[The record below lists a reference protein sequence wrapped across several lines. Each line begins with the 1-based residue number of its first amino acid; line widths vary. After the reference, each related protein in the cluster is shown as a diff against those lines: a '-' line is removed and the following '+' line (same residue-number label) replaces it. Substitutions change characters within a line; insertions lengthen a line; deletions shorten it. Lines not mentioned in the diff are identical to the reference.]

1 MADCPFYR
9 PAVKNERSLYTLLVP
24 RVSDEHLAARRQ
36 QILDAARRCFL
47 RDGFHNTS
55 MQDVIAEAGLSVG
68 AVYRYFPS
76 KNDLIT
82 SIAQS
87 VIGGA
92 DEVFAELVA
101 VEPPLPL
108 VEALDRA
115 LSYVDTQAGPDG
127 VLPLAIQVW
136 SETQRDPAL
145 AEFVKATY
153 AGFRRHFAA
162 LVRRAQ
168 QVGEVPA
175 DADPEAVG
183 AALFALVPGYFMQRI
198 LTGAPDRHTYLAGV
212 RTLLARP
219 AR

>member
-1 MADCPFYR
+1 MCG
-9 PAVKNERSLYTLLVP
+9 VP

-82 SIAQS
+82 SIAQAT
-87 VIGGA
+87 IGGA
-92 DEVFAELVA
+92 EEIFAELA
-101 VEPPLPL
+101 RHEPPLPL
-108 VEALDRA
+108 VEALGRA
-115 LSYVDTQAGPDG
+115 LDFVDSQAGEDG

-136 SETQRDPAL
+136 SESLRDPAL
-145 AEFVKATY
+145 AEFVAATY
-153 AGFRRHFAA
+153 RRLRRHFASI
-162 LVRRAQ
+162 VRQAQ
-168 QVGEVPA
+168 QAGEVPA

-183 AALFALVPGYFMQRI
+183 AALFGLVPGYFLQRI
-198 LTGAPDRHTYLAGV
+198 LTGTPDRETYLGGV
-212 RTLLARP
+212 RALLASHHP
-219 AR
+219 APR